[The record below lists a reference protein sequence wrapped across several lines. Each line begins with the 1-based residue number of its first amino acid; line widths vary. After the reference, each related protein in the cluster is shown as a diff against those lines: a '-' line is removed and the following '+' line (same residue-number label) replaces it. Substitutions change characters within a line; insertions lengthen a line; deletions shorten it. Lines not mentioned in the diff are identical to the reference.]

1 MWLCFFVYSEI
12 VWLVEVDWVVLFDVC
27 GCYCCVVCV
36 LFGIGWLQLVWN
48 GLMLSL
54 LWCVQCVYIVSF
66 IGLYVCMM
74 LRKICL
80 MYCL

>member
-36 LFGIGWLQLVWN
+36 LFGIGWL
-48 GLMLSL
+48 
-54 LWCVQCVYIVSF
+54 
-66 IGLYVCMM
+66 
-74 LRKICL
+74 
-80 MYCL
+80 